1 MGSAD
6 NPDRPFASSWRRQRL
21 TVAERV
27 ARGKAARREVPR
39 SGHAGFS
46 PAPDRPDPIAVLEA
60 QGAGRVP
67 ELLPIRYGR
76 MLVSPFTFYR
86 GAAAIMAFDLG
97 GTPRSGVTVQLCGDA
112 HLSNF
117 GLFGTPERQML
128 FDINDFDETLPGPW
142 EWDVKRLAAS
152 FEVMGRARGFSGAD
166 RRAVVVAC
174 VHAYRQ
180 RMREAAAAGTLE
192 VWYEHLEAG
201 QLLEQVAEEL
211 RKGQVGKKDAAT
223 VQKSVVKARTR
234 DSVRVLTRH
243 AAKVDGEL
251 RIVADPPLIVPI
263 EDLVTPGSEWERSDV
278 LIKELLASYR
288 RTLGVEHH
296 PLEEF
301 RYVHAARKV
310 VGVGSV
316 GTRCYIIL
324 LIGRDDEDPLILQV
338 KEAQA
343 SVLEPFVGE
352 SRPSPSRA
360 AGRCRAAPH
369 AGGNR
374 HLPGLAEHHR
384 FRRRDPRLL
393 PPPTPRLERQRRRR
407 ALARAGS
414 HVVRPTSAE
423 RPLRAPTRVGAT
435 GSRSRR
441 TWAGAIRSTRRS
453 PTSLPRTPTRTSATT
468 KRSCTPCRPVG
479 SSPRPGSSVLRAVG
493 DDVVQRDDARFRVG
507 SRGQVD
513 PQAGRRRAPRQRGP
527 VNGRDR
533 RSSGS
538 RTTSGSVTERGRV
551 AQKCVD
557 RLVACGVANR
567 HRAVGRGR
575 SGAHPRS
582 GRGDCVRRWARP
594 NGRASRAG

>member
-46 PAPDRPDPIAVLEA
+46 PASDRPDPIAVLEA

-97 GTPRSGVTVQLCGDA
+97 GTPHSGVTVQLCGDA

-180 RMREAAAAGTLE
+180 RMREAAASGTLE

-201 QLLEQVAEEL
+201 RLLEQVAEEL

-263 EDLVTPGSEWERSDV
+263 EDLVTPGSEWERSGA

-352 SRPSPSRA
+352 VDRP
-360 AGRCRAAPH
+360 
-369 AGGNR
+369 
-374 HLPGLAEHHR
+374 HHGQR
-384 FRRRDPRLL
+384 VVVGQRLMQGATDIFLGWQSITGFDGVTRDYYLRQLHDWKGSADVERLL
-393 PPPTPRLERQRRRR
+393 VPGATLYARICG
-407 ALARAGS
+407 ATLARAHARWGDRIAIAS
-414 HVVRPTSAE
+414 YLGRGDSFDQAIADFSSAYADQNE
-423 RPLRAPTRVGAT
+423 RDYEALVH
-435 GSRSRR
+435 
-441 TWAGAIRSTRRS
+441 
-453 PTSLPRTPTRTSATT
+453 
-468 KRSCTPCRPVG
+468 
-479 SSPRPGSSVLRAVG
+479 AV
-493 DDVVQRDDARFRVG
+493 
-507 SRGQVD
+507 
-513 PQAGRRRAPRQRGP
+513 QAGRI
-527 VNGRDR
+527 
-533 RSSGS
+533 
-538 RTTSGSVTERGRV
+538 V
-551 AQKCVD
+551 AET
-557 RLVACGVANR
+557 GI
-567 HRAVGRGR
+567 
-575 SGAHPRS
+575 
-582 GRGDCVRRWARP
+582 
-594 NGRASRAG
+594 